1 MTDMKHHCHCHFR
14 EQLRNFKAG
23 KLGLLGGFLIVG
35 HLLFHVAE
43 CLVLPALLVAFNHHD
58 AEAAD
63 ELTAADLPE
72 VTFATTPHDG
82 LTLQTNFYDTLEIYY
97 PLKR

>member
-1 MTDMKHHCHCHFR
+1 MKHCCHCYFK
-14 EQLRNFKAG
+14 EQLRKFKAG

-43 CLVLPALLVAFNHHD
+43 CLVLPALFVALHPHD
-58 AEAAD
+58 AEATD
-63 ELTAADLPE
+63 ELTAE
-72 VTFATTPHDG
+72 EISETTFIATSPDPYG
-82 LTLQTNFYDTLEIYY
+82 LHVSFYETLDSYY